1 MSEVLKISD
10 FSAHVNSKFHLH
22 INDSASLGIELV
34 EVKQQGASQS
44 PYQFSLKFSAPQAA
58 PRSQG
63 TYRLE
68 HEALGEL
75 YLFLVPVAMDEKWLY
90 YEAVFNNPQS

>member
-1 MSEVLKISD
+1 MSEVLQISD
-10 FSAHVNSKFHLH
+10 FSPHVNSKFQMH

-34 EVKQQGASQS
+34 EVTQHGSSQS
-44 PYQFSLKFSAPQAA
+44 PYQFSLKFSAPHAA

-63 TYRLE
+63 IYRLE
-68 HEALGEL
+68 HEALGEQS
-75 YLFLVPVAMDEKWLY
+75 LFLVPVAADDKWLY